1 MYLIKLR
8 EFIDAR
14 MLDVGTGEGM
24 GGIQNRKLHRLRIF
38 ITECFLGQC
47 KRVINVFSCRC

>member
-14 MLDVGTGEGM
+14 MLDVGTGEGI